1 MTIGTGK
8 PGAFGVRA
16 TVVATIFLLG
26 SCASGEPGDAADDG
40 VPTEQAAETTPI
52 LDVEQPTP
60 IERYES
66 GELTFGDPADEGFAP
81 VEDLP
86 IVELDDAQPA
96 DEPVEEPSDV
106 LPQTPTIEVAQG
118 TEVLSTVDVIDEAPT
133 SVRTQG
139 RDGRNRNDIG
149 ELVTL
154 DDDASV
160 ACGNAE
166 VALTAIDEGDAEK
179 AAERQAEA
187 ARFAARSRTEGMGA
201 WAESLT
207 IGNDGT
213 ESGADATTLVAFL
226 KSCSGGGYEL

>member
-8 PGAFGVRA
+8 SGAFGVRA
-16 TVVATIFLLG
+16 AAVAAVLILG
-26 SCASGEPGDAADDG
+26 SCTSGEPGDAAG
-40 VPTEQAAETTPI
+40 TSPEQPTEATPI

-66 GELTFGDPADEGFAP
+66 GDLTFGDPADEGFAP
-81 VEDLP
+81 IEDLP
-86 IVELDDAQPA
+86 IVEPDDAQPA

-106 LPQTPTIEVAQG
+106 LPQTPSIEAAQG
-118 TEVLSTVDVIDEAPT
+118 TEVLSTVEAIDEAPT
-133 SVRTQG
+133 SARTQG
-139 RDGRNRNDIG
+139 RDGRTRNDIG

-154 DDDASV
+154 DNDASL

-166 VALTAIDEGDAEK
+166 VAITAIDEGDTLT

-187 ARFAARSRTEGMGA
+187 ARFAGRSKTEGMAAWGA
-201 WAESLT
+201 TLNVDEP
-207 IGNDGT
+207 
-213 ESGADATTLVAFL
+213 DATTLVAFL